1 MAGVRQIAQVAGVSP
16 ATVSRVLNNAS
27 GYSYSQ
33 DTRRRVIEAAKQ
45 LGYRPDPHARAL
57 GGGKAPVIKLIY
69 ELRAVYDS
77 TSYLKAQHLTNAL
90 THLGRDVTVVGLLH
104 RRPVAE
110 AVAALIWGSPEAVVI
125 ERTAA
130 SPEFLYSLC
139 AELNERGIHVLRAN
153 CWRQLPADE
162 ACDAITVDHAHG
174 AGLTLAHLGE
184 CGHEKIARLEGE
196 STFLREAYTQALA
209 CQDLAV
215 DCFSVR
221 YGPSLADGPHKV
233 ATAAREA
240 AQSLL
245 ERNPQVT
252 ALFCDNDMA
261 ALGAMQAMAGLG
273 LRVPDDVA
281 VIGYFGEPWTE
292 FLPIPLTTV
301 VQPLQEMCDLAR
313 QLLKARLDGSTEPW
327 QRLTVAPQLIVR
339 ASTCSSKPRTGKR
352 VSMRAG

>member
-16 ATVSRVLNNAS
+16 ATVSRVLNNTS

-33 DTRRRVIEAAKQ
+33 DTRRRVLEAAEQ

-57 GGGKAPVIKLIY
+57 GGGKAPVIKLVY
-69 ELRAVYDS
+69 ELRAAYDS

-110 AVAALIWGSPEAVVI
+110 AVAALAWGSPEAVVV

-139 AELNERGIHVLRAN
+139 AELCDRSIHVVRAN

-174 AGLTLAHLGE
+174 TGLVLAHLVE
-184 CGHEKIARLEGE
+184 CGHEKIARL
-196 STFLREAYTQALA
+196 QAQSSFVQEDTDATLA
-209 CQDLAV
+209 SHNPVV
-215 DCFSVR
+215 DCLTVHYTR
-221 YGPSLADGPHKV
+221 SLADEAHDL
-233 ATAAREA
+233 ATSARKA
-240 AQSLL
+240 TDNLL
-245 ERNPQVT
+245 KHRPEVT
-252 ALFCDNDMA
+252 ALFSDSDMA
-261 ALGAMQAMAGLG
+261 ALGALQAIHGLG

-281 VIGYFGEPWTE
+281 VIGYCGEPWTE

-301 VQPLQEMCDLAR
+301 VQPLQEMCDLAA

-327 QRLTVAPQLIVR
+327 QRLTVVPQLIVR
-339 ASTCSSKPRTGKR
+339 ASTG
-352 VSMRAG
+352 G